1 MFLCKVYIYIYIYI
15 YLIIQTHCTIMFDNY
30 SLIIIIKITYYSFNL
45 LISSG
50 RKSILRE
57 AIRRTSDGVNR
68 QAIASAP
75 Q

>member
-1 MFLCKVYIYIYIYI
+1 MYNTVYGYFA
-15 YLIIQTHCTIMFDNY
+15 QAHCVSITLAIEREDNY
-30 SLIIIIKITYYSFNL
+30 SFSF

-57 AIRRTSDGVNR
+57 AIRRTSDGVSR
-68 QAIASAP
+68 HAIASAP